1 LPAIA
6 EIVPNK
12 HRGTAQ
18 AVLDLVG
25 LPWTVFGALIGNSM
39 VKFYA
44 LSFKVNFI
52 IGILLN
58 VLTMIMILFFY
69 KPPRGTLPYGKSPFK
84 AFLELDW
91 AGIALLA
98 CGIVPTLVG
107 ISSGGTLF
115 PWKSAGVIAPM
126 VIGFL
131 SFAALFFWEWKGSRN
146 PFFSPELFEGKNNR
160 FGFCL
165 ILTFVAGMSLYAAA
179 AFWTQQC
186 QAMYFSDPTKIG
198 LSSIPSGIGGV
209 IGGFLGAMLI
219 GRGRFFKAQY
229 VLFYGSCLKMVA
241 DGLFTTLDPTKLILG
256 MGAGFLGMFGVG
268 AVMLAVIVT
277 VQLTCSDKHIGL
289 ATLVLASVRSLGG
302 SVSVSIYS
310 SIMNNT
316 LKKDAPVRIA
326 AAAPDLPPAA
336 LKSLVPV
343 LIGGRPQEALNIP
356 GVTPENLKLAMEAIK
371 WSWGG
376 AFQ

>member
-1 LPAIA
+1 MPAIA

-25 LPWTVFGALIGNSM
+25 LPWAVFGALIGNSM

-44 LSFKVNFI
+44 LSFRVNFI

-58 VLTMIMILFFY
+58 VLTMVMILFFY
-69 KPPRGTLPYGKSPFK
+69 KPPRGTLPDGKSPFK

-98 CGIVPTLVG
+98 CGIVLTLVG
-107 ISSGGTLF
+107 ISNGGTLF

-126 VIGFL
+126 AIGFL

-146 PFFSPELFEGKNNR
+146 PFFSHELFEGKNNR

-186 QAMYFSDPTKIG
+186 QAMFFSDPTKIG
-198 LSSIPSGIGGV
+198 LSSIPSGIGGA
-209 IGGFLGAMLI
+209 IGGFLGAILI

-229 VLFYGSCLKMVA
+229 VLFYGACLKMIA

-310 SIMNNT
+310 SIMMNT
-316 LKKDAPVRIA
+316 LKTDAPVRIA
-326 AAAPDLPPAA
+326 AAAPDLPQAA
-336 LKSLVPV
+336 LESLVPL
-343 LIGGRPQEALNIP
+343 LIGGRPQEALNIT
-356 GVTPENLKLAMEAIK
+356 GVTPENLELAMEAIK

-376 AFQ
+376 AFK

>member
-1 LPAIA
+1 
-6 EIVPNK
+6 VPNK

-39 VKFYA
+39 VKYYA
-44 LSFKVNFI
+44 LSFKINFI

-58 VLTMIMILFFY
+58 VLTMVMIFFFY
-69 KPPRGTLPYGKSPFK
+69 KPPRGTLPEGKSALK
-84 AFLELDW
+84 AFAELDW
-91 AGIALLA
+91 LGIALLA
-98 CGIVPTLVG
+98 GGIVPTLVG

-115 PWKSAGVIAPM
+115 PWNSAGVIAPLT
-126 VIGFL
+126 IGTL
-131 SFAALFFWEWKGSRN
+131 SFIMLFLWEWKGSKN
-146 PFFSPELFEGKNNR
+146 PFFSHELFEGKNNR
-160 FGFCL
+160 FGVCL

-186 QAMYFSDPTKIG
+186 QAMFFSDPTKIG

-209 IGGFLGAMLI
+209 VGGLFGAMLI

-229 VLFYGSCLKMVA
+229 VLFYGASLKMIA
-241 DGLFTTLDPTKLILG
+241 DGLFSTLDPTKLALG
-256 MGAGFLGMFGVG
+256 MGAGFLAMLGVG

-326 AAAPDLPPAA
+326 AAVPQLSSASIS
-336 LKSLVPV
+336 KLVPV
-343 LIGGRPQEALNIP
+343 LMGGRSQEGLKIA
-356 GVTPENLKLAMEAIK
+356 GVTPENLSIAMETIK
-371 WSWGG
+371 WSWGV